1 MKQTARS
8 AQTRERLLEAAADVF
23 AADGFRNA
31 RIQAI
36 CRRAGANIAAAH
48 YHFGDKEGLYAAVFD
63 YAQERATRDYPPES
77 LEGPPETRLRAHI
90 TSFLARLLDPD
101 RPAWFARL
109 LAREMIDPTPA
120 LDRLVRQRMRANH
133 DQLADIIRA
142 LLGPDPTDD
151 TVRLCVLSVVSQCV
165 FYRNSAPI
173 IARLYPELEPATEL
187 ERIADHVTRFSL
199 AAIDGLSAAHHNG
212 TQGQC
217 RTSA

>member
-8 AQTRERLLEAAADVF
+8 ALTRERLLEAAADVF

-48 YHFGDKEGLYAAVFD
+48 YHFGDKEGLYAAVFE
-63 YAQERATRDYPPES
+63 YAHERATRDYPPDDIVGVE
-77 LEGPPETRLRAHI
+77 PEARLRAHI

-120 LDRLVRQRMRANH
+120 LDRLVRNRMRANH
-133 DQLADIIRA
+133 EQLSAILRD
-142 LLGPDPTDD
+142 LLGEDATDEAI
-151 TVRLCVLSVVSQCV
+151 RLCALSVIAQCT

-173 IARLYPELEPATEL
+173 ISRLYPDLVPTKEI
-187 ERIADHVTRFSL
+187 ERLADHVTRFSL
-199 AAIDGLSAAHHNG
+199 AAIRGLRAKRKERRA
-212 TQGQC
+212 
-217 RTSA
+217 